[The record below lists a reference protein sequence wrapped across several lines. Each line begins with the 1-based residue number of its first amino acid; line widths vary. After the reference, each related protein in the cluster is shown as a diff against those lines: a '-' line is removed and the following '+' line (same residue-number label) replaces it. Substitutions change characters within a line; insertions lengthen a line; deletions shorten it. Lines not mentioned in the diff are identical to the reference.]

1 MSGELELKNL
11 YAEMAQQ
18 RLQPLWTLEGEILS
32 PKPAPKIKAHLW
44 KWDALYRIAETAG
57 RLVPVERGGDR
68 RAIAL
73 ANPGLN
79 GLPYTTHTIWTAIQW
94 LNPREIAPAHRHTSQ
109 AVRFII
115 DGAGSYSTVE
125 GDKVYL
131 KRGDLVLTPQW
142 LWHDHGS
149 ESDERAI
156 WLDGLDIPI
165 TNYLA
170 ASFFEPYPHARQ
182 EIRAAL
188 NGTVLKYGAGTL
200 TPAWEKRSTEHPPL
214 FVFTW
219 ADAERAM
226 NHLAQVETSPF
237 DDAFLEYINP
247 HTGGPVMHTFGCRI
261 QMLRPGIHTKAHRHT
276 SSTVYYVVE
285 GDGFSVIDG
294 TKFNWSRGD
303 VFVVPNWAV
312 HEHRNLS
319 AQDRAILFS
328 LDDHP
333 LMRAARKYFEAE
345 VPGNGGHQEVHGEFT
360 PGG

>member
-1 MSGELELKNL
+1 MNSELTDL
-11 YAEMAQQ
+11 YAKMSQQ
-18 RLQPLWTLEGEILS
+18 KLQPLWTLEGEILS
-32 PKPAPKIKAHLW
+32 PKPAPKMQAHLW
-44 KWDALYRIAETAG
+44 KWETLYRIAESAG

-73 ANPGLN
+73 SNPGLG
-79 GLPYTTHTIWTAIQW
+79 GLPYATHTIWAAIQW

-131 KRGDLVLTPQW
+131 KRGDLVLTPQF

-156 WLDGLDIPI
+156 WLDGLDIPL

-170 ASFFEPYPHARQ
+170 ASFFEPHPQAQ
-182 EIRAAL
+182 QKISAAL
-188 NGTVLKYGAGTL
+188 DGTVLKYGVGTL

-214 FVFTW
+214 FVYPW

-226 NHLAQVETSPF
+226 HNLGKVAASPF
-237 DDAFLEYINP
+237 DDVFLEYINP
-247 HTGGPVMHTFGCRI
+247 HTGGAVMHTFGCRI
-261 QMLRPGIHTKAHRHT
+261 QTLRPGVHTKAHRHT

-285 GDGFSVIDG
+285 GDGYTVIDG
-294 TKFNWSRGD
+294 TKFTWGRGD
-303 VFVVPNWAV
+303 VFVVPTWAV
-312 HEHRNLS
+312 HEHCNVS
-319 AQDRAILFS
+319 VSDRAILFS
-328 LDDHP
+328 MDDQP
-333 LMRAARKYFEAE
+333 LMRAAKKYFEAE
-345 VPGNGGHQEVHGEFT
+345 VPANGGYQEILREFT
-360 PGG
+360 TVN